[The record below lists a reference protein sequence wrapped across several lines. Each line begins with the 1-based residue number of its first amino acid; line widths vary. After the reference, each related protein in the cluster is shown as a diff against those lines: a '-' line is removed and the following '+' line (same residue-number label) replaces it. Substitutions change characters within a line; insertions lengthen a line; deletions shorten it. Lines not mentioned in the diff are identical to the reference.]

1 MTHTAELTEGSVT
14 GHLLRLAA
22 PLIMGN
28 ILQQLY
34 NTIDAFV
41 LGRFAGEAEFAAVG
55 IAGAV
60 MNLFIF
66 MIVGACT
73 GVSVIF
79 AQLYGAGERS
89 AFRREHFI
97 SLVFGLLAVAACAGL
112 GAAVMPW
119 LLRVIKTPAALTPH
133 VSTYLYIILA
143 SLPATF
149 LYNLY
154 GALLR
159 SVGRAN
165 AALAALAGAVT
176 VNLALD
182 VWFVAGLGLGITGA
196 AVATAASQAVS
207 AVLCILYLRRAM
219 PEAMITRTD
228 CRVDTELLRRT
239 ARYGFITALHQSSL
253 YIGKLLVQGA
263 VNTGGTELISAYT
276 ATTRI
281 EGFANSF
288 GDSGAAATSVL
299 AAQNYGA
306 GKRKRVEETF
316 RKSLAVMLVM
326 GLLSSAVMYVSAA
339 SLTGFMLGASS
350 GAAFDNAAEYMRTV
364 ALFYVLCYTG
374 NTFAGYF
381 DGIGRVSVPFIGA
394 AGHIA
399 LRALLS
405 WLWVDALGLCAVA
418 LATGIGWALVNIF
431 WTAVKLK
438 AKKASR

>member
-1 MTHTAELTEGSVT
+1 MYSPLFDHACRRDTSAGS
-14 GHLLRLAA
+14 
-22 PLIMGN
+22 P
-28 ILQQLY
+28 
-34 NTIDAFV
+34 
-41 LGRFAGEAEFAAVG
+41 E
-55 IAGAV
+55 
-60 MNLFIF
+60 
-66 MIVGACT
+66 
-73 GVSVIF
+73 
-79 AQLYGAGERS
+79 S
-89 AFRREHFI
+89 ASRRARHPR
-97 SLVFGLLAVAACAGL
+97 A
-112 GAAVMPW
+112 
-119 LLRVIKTPAALTPH
+119 IKTPVALTGY
-133 VSTYLYIILA
+133 VSAYLYIILA
-143 SLPATF
+143 SLPAAF

-165 AALAALAGAVT
+165 AALAVLAGAVT

-182 VWFVAGLGLGITGA
+182 VWFVAGLGLGIAGA
-196 AVATAASQAVS
+196 AWATAASQTVS
-207 AVLCILYLRRAM
+207 AVLCIVYLRRAM
-219 PEAMITRTD
+219 PETMITRAD
-228 CRVDTELLRRT
+228 CRVDAELLRRT
-239 ARYGFITALHQSSL
+239 AHYGFVTALHQSSL

-306 GKRKRVEETF
+306 GKHERVEETF
-316 RKSLAVMLVM
+316 RKSLAVMLLM
-326 GLLSSAVMYVSAA
+326 GLLSSAVMYVTAA
-339 SLTGFMLGASS
+339 PLTAFMLGTGS
-350 GAAFDNAAEYMRTV
+350 GAAFENAAAYMRTV

-405 WLWVDALGLCAVA
+405 WLWVDALGLRAVA
-418 LATGIGWALVNIF
+418 LATGIGWALVNRF
-431 WTAVKLK
+431 WTVIKLNM
-438 AKKASR
+438 KKTSW